1 MTKSTMSRRDLFK
14 FGGVAAA
21 GVAGA
26 SMLGACSP
34 QQPTAAGTN
43 TAYAST
49 QTVTVDGKAVEF
61 QMYALKDEKGNPT
74 NYIKLRDLAQILSG
88 TEAQFAVGYDNA
100 AKAISVTTGEAYTPN
115 GSEMQTPFS
124 GDRSYTGGA
133 KSVTVDG
140 EAVELTAITLTD
152 DAGGGYTYFKL
163 RDLGKALGFNT
174 GWTREHEAEVY
185 GEQNKN
191 RILVSPGQQYTANL
205 VAKDRTALLVQLICK
220 QFNLTVC
227 PSSARNVARP
237 LRAVATAMDI
247 VEGRFGE
254 KSGKYTFSWMLS
266 IMENVNW
273 FEDRTFLLGAVSS
286 VFLNAFAAVM
296 VEADKAGKITG
307 YTNNLHRTLVQ
318 LSPQLVRAYGR
329 VQYPLMSAQGSTNT
343 ILKEIGRGALKA
355 TDILKVVN
363 P

>member
-1 MTKSTMSRRDLFK
+1 MSTFNNNKGNNNTKKAR
-14 FGGVAAA
+14 
-21 GVAGA
+21 
-26 SMLGACSP
+26 
-34 QQPTAAGTN
+34 TAAGTSAKKVFN
-43 TAYAST
+43 RHTAAQVERAVDTNYRKGSYTIPPVDPLYLVKATDAERASALKALPIPATEAPAILLAIDLGYHRDPRMYAMHEKQKNLTAEFDLERMDAILVSYRDGILW
-49 QTVTVDGKAVEF
+49 VVDGARCLFAAIEAGVSLDK
-61 QMYALKDEKGNPT
+61 LP
-74 NYIKLRDLAQILSG
+74 IK
-88 TEAQFAVGYDNA
+88 
-100 AKAISVTTGEAYTPN
+100 
-115 GSEMQTPFS
+115 M
-124 GDRSYTGGA
+124 
-133 KSVTVDG
+133 
-140 EAVELTAITLTD
+140 
-152 DAGGGYTYFKL
+152 
-163 RDLGKALGFNT
+163 NT

-220 QFNLTVC
+220 QFNLTAC

-363 P
+363 L

>member
-1 MTKSTMSRRDLFK
+1 MSTFNNNKGNNNTKKAR
-14 FGGVAAA
+14 
-21 GVAGA
+21 
-26 SMLGACSP
+26 
-34 QQPTAAGTN
+34 TAAGTSAKKVFN
-43 TAYAST
+43 RHTAAQVERAVDANYRKGSYTIPPVDPLYLVKATDAERASALKALPIPATEAPAILLAIDLGYHRDPRMYAMHEKQKNLTAEFDLERMDAILVSYRDGILW
-49 QTVTVDGKAVEF
+49 VVDGARCLFAAIEAGVSLDK
-61 QMYALKDEKGNPT
+61 LP
-74 NYIKLRDLAQILSG
+74 IK
-88 TEAQFAVGYDNA
+88 
-100 AKAISVTTGEAYTPN
+100 
-115 GSEMQTPFS
+115 M
-124 GDRSYTGGA
+124 
-133 KSVTVDG
+133 
-140 EAVELTAITLTD
+140 
-152 DAGGGYTYFKL
+152 
-163 RDLGKALGFNT
+163 NT

-363 P
+363 L

>member
-1 MTKSTMSRRDLFK
+1 MSTFNNNKGNNNTKKAR
-14 FGGVAAA
+14 
-21 GVAGA
+21 
-26 SMLGACSP
+26 
-34 QQPTAAGTN
+34 TAAGTSAKKVFN
-43 TAYAST
+43 RHTAAQVERAVDTNYRKGSYTIPPVDPLYLVKATDAERASAL
-49 QTVTVDGKAVEF
+49 KALPIPATEAPAILLAIDLGYHRDPR
-61 QMYALKDEKGNPT
+61 MYAMHEKQKN
-74 NYIKLRDLAQILSG
+74 
-88 TEAQFAVGYDNA
+88 
-100 AKAISVTTGEAYTPN
+100 
-115 GSEMQTPFS
+115 
-124 GDRSYTGGA
+124 
-133 KSVTVDG
+133 
-140 EAVELTAITLTD
+140 LTAEFDLERM
-152 DAGGGYTYFKL
+152 DAILVSYRDGILWVVEGARCLFAAIEAGVSLDKL
-163 RDLGKALGFNT
+163 PIKMNT

>member
-1 MTKSTMSRRDLFK
+1 MSTFNNNKGNNNTKKAR
-14 FGGVAAA
+14 
-21 GVAGA
+21 
-26 SMLGACSP
+26 
-34 QQPTAAGTN
+34 TAAGTSAKKVFN
-43 TAYAST
+43 RHTAALVERGVDTNYLKGSYTIPPVDPLFLVKATDAERASALKALPIPATEAPAILLAIDLGYHRDPRMYAMHEKQKNLTAEFDLERMDAILVSYRDGILW
-49 QTVTVDGKAVEF
+49 VVDGARCLFAAIEAGVSLDK
-61 QMYALKDEKGNPT
+61 LP
-74 NYIKLRDLAQILSG
+74 IK
-88 TEAQFAVGYDNA
+88 
-100 AKAISVTTGEAYTPN
+100 
-115 GSEMQTPFS
+115 M
-124 GDRSYTGGA
+124 
-133 KSVTVDG
+133 
-140 EAVELTAITLTD
+140 
-152 DAGGGYTYFKL
+152 
-163 RDLGKALGFNT
+163 NT

-363 P
+363 L

>member
-1 MTKSTMSRRDLFK
+1 MSTFNNNKGNNNTKKAR
-14 FGGVAAA
+14 
-21 GVAGA
+21 
-26 SMLGACSP
+26 
-34 QQPTAAGTN
+34 TAAGTSAKKVFN
-43 TAYAST
+43 RHTAAQVERAVDANYRKGSYTIPPVDPLYLVKATDAERASALKALPIPATEAPAILLAIDLGYHRDPRMYAMHEKQKNLTAEFDLERMDAILVSYRDGILW
-49 QTVTVDGKAVEF
+49 VVDGARCLFAAIEAGVSLDK
-61 QMYALKDEKGNPT
+61 LP
-74 NYIKLRDLAQILSG
+74 IK
-88 TEAQFAVGYDNA
+88 
-100 AKAISVTTGEAYTPN
+100 
-115 GSEMQTPFS
+115 M
-124 GDRSYTGGA
+124 
-133 KSVTVDG
+133 
-140 EAVELTAITLTD
+140 
-152 DAGGGYTYFKL
+152 
-163 RDLGKALGFNT
+163 NT

>member
-1 MTKSTMSRRDLFK
+1 MSTFNNNKGNNNTKKAR
-14 FGGVAAA
+14 
-21 GVAGA
+21 
-26 SMLGACSP
+26 
-34 QQPTAAGTN
+34 TAAGTSAKKVFN
-43 TAYAST
+43 RHTAAQVERAVDTNYRKGSYTIPPVDPLYLVKATDAERASALKALPIPATEAPAILLAIDLGYHRDPRMYAMHEKQKNLTAEFDLERMDAILVSYRDGILW
-49 QTVTVDGKAVEF
+49 VVDGARCLFAAIEAGVSLDK
-61 QMYALKDEKGNPT
+61 LP
-74 NYIKLRDLAQILSG
+74 IK
-88 TEAQFAVGYDNA
+88 
-100 AKAISVTTGEAYTPN
+100 
-115 GSEMQTPFS
+115 M
-124 GDRSYTGGA
+124 
-133 KSVTVDG
+133 
-140 EAVELTAITLTD
+140 
-152 DAGGGYTYFKL
+152 
-163 RDLGKALGFNT
+163 NT

>member
-1 MTKSTMSRRDLFK
+1 MSTFNNNKGNNNTKKARTAAQVERAVDTNYRKGSYTIPPVDPLYLVKATDAERASALKALPIPATEAPAILLAIDLGYHRDPRMYAMHEKQKNLTAEFDLERMDAILVSYRDGILWVVDGARCLF
-14 FGGVAAA
+14 AAIEA
-21 GVAGA
+21 GV
-26 SMLGACSP
+26 SLDKLP
-34 QQPTAAGTN
+34 
-43 TAYAST
+43 
-49 QTVTVDGKAVEF
+49 
-61 QMYALKDEKGNPT
+61 
-74 NYIKLRDLAQILSG
+74 IK
-88 TEAQFAVGYDNA
+88 
-100 AKAISVTTGEAYTPN
+100 
-115 GSEMQTPFS
+115 M
-124 GDRSYTGGA
+124 
-133 KSVTVDG
+133 
-140 EAVELTAITLTD
+140 
-152 DAGGGYTYFKL
+152 
-163 RDLGKALGFNT
+163 NT

>member
-1 MTKSTMSRRDLFK
+1 MSTFNNNKGNNNTKKAR
-14 FGGVAAA
+14 
-21 GVAGA
+21 
-26 SMLGACSP
+26 
-34 QQPTAAGTN
+34 TAAGTSAKKVFN
-43 TAYAST
+43 RHTAAQVERAVDTNYRKGSYTIPPVDPLYLVKATDAERASALKALPIPATEAPAILLAIDLGYHRDPRMYAMHEKQKNLTAEFDLERMDAILVSYRDGILW
-49 QTVTVDGKAVEF
+49 VVDGAGCLFAAIEAGVSLDK
-61 QMYALKDEKGNPT
+61 LP
-74 NYIKLRDLAQILSG
+74 IK
-88 TEAQFAVGYDNA
+88 
-100 AKAISVTTGEAYTPN
+100 
-115 GSEMQTPFS
+115 M
-124 GDRSYTGGA
+124 
-133 KSVTVDG
+133 
-140 EAVELTAITLTD
+140 
-152 DAGGGYTYFKL
+152 
-163 RDLGKALGFNT
+163 NT

>member
-1 MTKSTMSRRDLFK
+1 MSTFNNNKGNNNTKKAR
-14 FGGVAAA
+14 
-21 GVAGA
+21 
-26 SMLGACSP
+26 
-34 QQPTAAGTN
+34 TAAGTSAKKVFN
-43 TAYAST
+43 RHTAA
-49 QTVTVDGKAVEF
+49 QVERTVDTNYRKGSYTIPPVDPLYLVKATDAERASALKALPIPATEAPAILLAIDLGYHRDPR
-61 QMYALKDEKGNPT
+61 MYAMHEKQKNLT
-74 NYIKLRDLAQILSG
+74 AEFDLERMDAILVSYRDGILW
-88 TEAQFAVGYDNA
+88 V
-100 AKAISVTTGEAYTPN
+100 
-115 GSEMQTPFS
+115 
-124 GDRSYTGGA
+124 
-133 KSVTVDG
+133 VDG
-140 EAVELTAITLTD
+140 ARCLFAAIEAGVSLD
-152 DAGGGYTYFKL
+152 KL
-163 RDLGKALGFNT
+163 PIKMNT

-296 VEADKAGKITG
+296 VEADKVGKITG

>member
-1 MTKSTMSRRDLFK
+1 MSTFNNNKGNNNTKKAR
-14 FGGVAAA
+14 
-21 GVAGA
+21 
-26 SMLGACSP
+26 
-34 QQPTAAGTN
+34 TAAGTSAKKVFN
-43 TAYAST
+43 RHTAAQVERAVDTNYRKGSYTIPPVDPLYLVKATDAERASALKALPIPATEAPAILLAIDLGYHRDPRMYAMHEKQKNLTAEFDLERMDAILVSYRDGILW
-49 QTVTVDGKAVEF
+49 VVDGARC
-61 QMYALKDEKGNPT
+61 L
-74 NYIKLRDLAQILSG
+74 
-88 TEAQFAVGYDNA
+88 FA
-100 AKAISVTTGEAYTPN
+100 AIE
-115 GSEMQTPFS
+115 
-124 GDRSYTGGA
+124 
-133 KSVTVDG
+133 
-140 EAVELTAITLTD
+140 
-152 DAGGGYTYFKL
+152 AGGSLDKL
-163 RDLGKALGFNT
+163 PIKMNT

>member
-1 MTKSTMSRRDLFK
+1 MSTFNNNKGNNNTKKAR
-14 FGGVAAA
+14 
-21 GVAGA
+21 
-26 SMLGACSP
+26 
-34 QQPTAAGTN
+34 TAAGTSAKKVFN
-43 TAYAST
+43 RHTAAQVERAVDTNYRKGSYTIPPVDPLYLVKATDAERASALKALPIPATEAPAILLAIDLGYHRDPRMYAMHEKQKNLTAEFDLERMDAILVSYRDGILW
-49 QTVTVDGKAVEF
+49 VVDGARCLFAAIEAGVSLDK
-61 QMYALKDEKGNPT
+61 LP
-74 NYIKLRDLAQILSG
+74 IK
-88 TEAQFAVGYDNA
+88 
-100 AKAISVTTGEAYTPN
+100 
-115 GSEMQTPFS
+115 M
-124 GDRSYTGGA
+124 
-133 KSVTVDG
+133 
-140 EAVELTAITLTD
+140 
-152 DAGGGYTYFKL
+152 
-163 RDLGKALGFNT
+163 NT

-343 ILKEIGRGALKA
+343 ILKEIGRGALK
-355 TDILKVVN
+355 DRKSVV
-363 P
+363 

>member
-1 MTKSTMSRRDLFK
+1 MSTFNNNKGNNNTKKAR
-14 FGGVAAA
+14 
-21 GVAGA
+21 
-26 SMLGACSP
+26 
-34 QQPTAAGTN
+34 TAAGTSAKKVFN
-43 TAYAST
+43 RHTAAQVERAVDTNYRKGSYTIPPVDPLYLVKATDAERASALKALPIPATEAPAILLAIDLGYHRDPRMYAMHEKQKNLTAEFDLERMDAILVSYRDGILW
-49 QTVTVDGKAVEF
+49 VVDGARCLFAAIEAGVSLDK
-61 QMYALKDEKGNPT
+61 LP
-74 NYIKLRDLAQILSG
+74 IK
-88 TEAQFAVGYDNA
+88 
-100 AKAISVTTGEAYTPN
+100 
-115 GSEMQTPFS
+115 M
-124 GDRSYTGGA
+124 
-133 KSVTVDG
+133 
-140 EAVELTAITLTD
+140 
-152 DAGGGYTYFKL
+152 
-163 RDLGKALGFNT
+163 NT

-227 PSSARNVARP
+227 PSSTRNVARP

-363 P
+363 L

>member
-1 MTKSTMSRRDLFK
+1 MSPFNNNKGNNNTKKAR
-14 FGGVAAA
+14 
-21 GVAGA
+21 
-26 SMLGACSP
+26 
-34 QQPTAAGTN
+34 TAAGTSAKKVFN
-43 TAYAST
+43 RHTAAQVERAVDTNYRKGSYTIPPVDPLYLVKATDAERASALKALPIPATEAPAILLAIDLGYHRDPRMYAMHEKQKNLTAEFDLERMDAILVSYRDGILW
-49 QTVTVDGKAVEF
+49 VVDGARCLFAAIEAGVSLDK
-61 QMYALKDEKGNPT
+61 LP
-74 NYIKLRDLAQILSG
+74 IK
-88 TEAQFAVGYDNA
+88 
-100 AKAISVTTGEAYTPN
+100 
-115 GSEMQTPFS
+115 M
-124 GDRSYTGGA
+124 
-133 KSVTVDG
+133 
-140 EAVELTAITLTD
+140 
-152 DAGGGYTYFKL
+152 
-163 RDLGKALGFNT
+163 NT

>member
-1 MTKSTMSRRDLFK
+1 MSTFNNNKGNNNTKKAR
-14 FGGVAAA
+14 
-21 GVAGA
+21 
-26 SMLGACSP
+26 
-34 QQPTAAGTN
+34 TAAGTSAKKVFN
-43 TAYAST
+43 RHTAAQVERAVDTNYRKGSYTIPPVDPLYLVKATDAERASALKALPIPATEAPAILLAIDLGYHRDPRMYAMHEKQKNLTAEFDLERMDAILVSYRDGILW
-49 QTVTVDGKAVEF
+49 VVDGCLFAAIEAGVSLDK
-61 QMYALKDEKGNPT
+61 LP
-74 NYIKLRDLAQILSG
+74 IK
-88 TEAQFAVGYDNA
+88 
-100 AKAISVTTGEAYTPN
+100 
-115 GSEMQTPFS
+115 M
-124 GDRSYTGGA
+124 
-133 KSVTVDG
+133 
-140 EAVELTAITLTD
+140 
-152 DAGGGYTYFKL
+152 
-163 RDLGKALGFNT
+163 NT

>member
-1 MTKSTMSRRDLFK
+1 MSTFNNNKGNNNTKKAR
-14 FGGVAAA
+14 
-21 GVAGA
+21 
-26 SMLGACSP
+26 
-34 QQPTAAGTN
+34 TAAGTSAKKVFN
-43 TAYAST
+43 RHTAAQVERAVDTNYRKGSYTIPPVDPLYLVKATDAERASALKALPIPATEAPAILLAIDLGYHRDPRMYAMHEKQKNLTAEFDLERMDAILVSYRDGILW
-49 QTVTVDGKAVEF
+49 VVDGARCLFAAIEAGVSLD
-61 QMYALKDEKGNPT
+61 QLP
-74 NYIKLRDLAQILSG
+74 IK
-88 TEAQFAVGYDNA
+88 
-100 AKAISVTTGEAYTPN
+100 
-115 GSEMQTPFS
+115 M
-124 GDRSYTGGA
+124 
-133 KSVTVDG
+133 
-140 EAVELTAITLTD
+140 
-152 DAGGGYTYFKL
+152 
-163 RDLGKALGFNT
+163 NT

-254 KSGKYTFSWMLS
+254 KSGKYTLSWMLS

-286 VFLNAFAAVM
+286 VFLNAF
-296 VEADKAGKITG
+296 EADKAGKITG

-363 P
+363 L